1 MDNKYLNYAAI
12 SAFGIHEWMVHG
24 WDIMGRQAP
33 HDTSVNKKER
43 KDRARVLTMIHEE
56 ELKGKDRKRRLP
68 RSKRKGCSIP
78 AKSK

>member
-1 MDNKYLNYAAI
+1 MGNRMFSMATMAAFINPDVRMDFN
-12 SAFGIHEWMVHG
+12 
-24 WDIMGRQAP
+24 RP
-33 HDTSVNKKER
+33 DTSVNKKER
-43 KDRARVLTMIHEE
+43 KKRARVLTMIHEE

>member
-1 MDNKYLNYAAI
+1 MDNRFLNYAAI
-12 SAFGIHEWMVHG
+12 SAFGISEWMEKG
-24 WDIMGRQAP
+24 WEIMGRKAP
-33 HDTSVNKKER
+33 TDTSVNKKER
-43 KDRARVLTMIHEE
+43 KDRARVLTMIHEK